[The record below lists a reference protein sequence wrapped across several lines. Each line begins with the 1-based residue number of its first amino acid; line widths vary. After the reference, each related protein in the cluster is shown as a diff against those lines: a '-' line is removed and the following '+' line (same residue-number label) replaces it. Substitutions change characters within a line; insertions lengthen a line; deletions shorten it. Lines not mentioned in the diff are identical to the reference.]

1 MKQTG
6 DNIAEE
12 AKFKFLISNF
22 DGGMR
27 RNVAPSKLS
36 DSEYAL
42 LINGRSRYGTIR
54 PIKLPLNLSNQMPS
68 GLFQGLY
75 GIDSILVVFKD
86 GKLYARDYSAPV
98 NAFAQ
103 DFDFQMSQLADRIY
117 AEAVPAS
124 WMNIQR
130 KASIDTDA
138 SAPVLFQSPVNGTPQ
153 ALVCQDGESRPRL
166 VFSVGSS
173 RVANDIND
181 WENTEDLETDTREYV
196 PVGKQMLFYDNILYI
211 VSPEGKEIYR
221 SVTGRPLDFVV
232 AIDQNGDKLPNLTSG
247 KPEASRMSYAVD
259 FNPISCIRSFPT
271 PMINDTTA
279 KPPFF
284 VGTLKNSWAVYP
296 DYNFTLFK
304 EPTFSKIPMFN
315 TGPLNQFSLTDLL
328 GDTAFVSDSGLTT
341 FNSIATLANEG
352 KNAPFFDDI
361 FKLFEGIV
369 QDVTA
374 TITSDN
380 FGLFAVKT
388 IYGYGVLVYDT
399 QREKWASL
407 DIYPEV
413 TGPIKQFTEIK
424 VNGRRRLFF
433 ITASQIFEMY
443 ASTTTATCSLY
454 CREFED
460 QDIETQLL
468 PRRVRVSLR
477 DIEEDGTITLTP
489 FADGKRGT
497 VQTQAVSASIAPISP
512 PLALPF
518 GVGDTRTTVT
528 KTFTI
533 EEAEK
538 GRTIGVFITMN
549 FIGDITEVLPVAEGE
564 TRDVSDAEAGDIY
577 DEAKTN

>member
-1 MKQTG
+1 MRQTG
-6 DNIAEE
+6 DNVNEDS
-12 AKFKFLISNF
+12 KFKFLVNNF

-27 RNVAPSKLS
+27 RNISPAKLS
-36 DSEYAL
+36 DNEYAL

-54 PIKLPLNLSNQMPS
+54 PVKLPLNLSSQMPI
-68 GLFQGLY
+68 GKFQGVY

-86 GKLYARDYSAPV
+86 GKLYARDYSQLV
-98 NAFAQ
+98 NAFAE
-103 DFDFQMSQLADRIY
+103 DHDFQMSQLADRIY

-130 KASIDTDA
+130 KASSSVDDT
-138 SAPVLFQSPVNGTPQ
+138 APVLFQSPVNGTPQ
-153 ALVCQDGESRPRL
+153 ALVCQDGDSRPRL

-173 RVANDIND
+173 RVAKDINE
-181 WENTEDLETDTREYV
+181 WENTESLETDTREYV
-196 PVGKQMLFYDNILYI
+196 PIGKQMLFYDNILYI
-211 VSPEGKEIYR
+211 VSPDGKEIYR
-221 SVTGRPLDFVV
+221 SVTGRPLDCVI
-232 AIDQNGDKLPNLTSG
+232 AIDQNGNKLPNLISG
-247 KPEASRMSYAVD
+247 KPEASRVSYAVD
-259 FNPISCIRSFPT
+259 FNPITCIRSFPV
-271 PMINDTTA
+271 PMTNDTTA

-304 EPTFSKIPMFN
+304 EPTFTKLPMFN
-315 TGPLNQFSLTDLL
+315 SGPLNQFAFTDLL
-328 GDTAFVSDSGLTT
+328 GDTAFISDAGLTT
-341 FNSIATLANEG
+341 FNSIATLSNEG

-361 FKLFEGIV
+361 FKIFDGIV

-374 TITSDN
+374 AITSDN
-380 FGLFAVKT
+380 YGLFAVKT
-388 IYGYGVLVYDT
+388 IYGYGILVYDT
-399 QREKWASL
+399 QREKWTSL

-413 TGPIKQFTEIK
+413 TGAIKQFTEIK

-433 ITASQIFEMY
+433 ITESQIFEMY
-443 ASTTTATCSLY
+443 ASETTATCSLY

-460 QDIETQLL
+460 QDTEIQLL
-468 PRRVRVSLR
+468 PRRVRVVLR
-477 DIEEDGTITLTP
+477 DIEENGTITLTP

-497 VQTQAVSASIAPISP
+497 PQTQAISQTAAPIVP

-518 GVGDTRTTVT
+518 GAGATRTSVT

-538 GRTIGVFITMN
+538 GHTIGVFITIN
-549 FIGDITEVLPVAEGE
+549 FIGDIIEILPVSEGDI
-564 TRDVSDAEAGDIY
+564 RDVSDAEAGDIY